1 MKGVPPELWLL
12 QMNKM
17 SLILR
22 IQELKRSTFSIL
34 LRKKLGYVFLGNIQ
48 NECMQNNIFKFTFL
62 KINLMRDF
70 FYSLIRNLVL
80 MC

>member
-12 QMNKM
+12 KMNKM

-34 LRKKLGYVFLGNIQ
+34 LRKKLGYVFFR
-48 NECMQNNIFKFTFL
+48 E
-62 KINLMRDF
+62 
-70 FYSLIRNLVL
+70 YSK
-80 MC
+80 

>member
-22 IQELKRSTFSIL
+22 IQELKRSTFSIS

-48 NECMQNNIFKFTFL
+48 NECMQNNIFKFTFS

-70 FYSLIRNLVL
+70 FCSLIRNLVL